1 MIYYIHKKQESK
13 KQITG
18 KAVKRMKTIYE
29 VECQRNN
36 VTPKEFFG
44 LNLIVGKN
52 LHHYKE
58 QNIIRMNIL
67 TGKNRKGKQSK

>member
-36 VTPKEFFG
+36 VTPKEFFRYCK
-44 LNLIVGKN
+44 IGKN